1 MSLKSFLPKT
11 IVNKGITRDFRSLFV
26 TYTETLG
33 LKSVSNGA
41 HFVFIESI
49 CKRLDSETE
58 LLKNEYFKKAADAL
72 KAAFNEENRYFA
84 LSKKSA
90 STDEILAADA
100 DRDTLYSAYYRSV
113 KSFLRVSSSDLH
125 TAAKTLWQSLVDYGI
140 KPSMQ
145 LERETGAIQNLL
157 EDCEQKYSAEVAKL
171 GLQTVLASLKTAN
184 ARVSELLYSRTTE
197 QSKQVAGALRK
208 ARQQSDEAFKQV
220 RKVANAMAT
229 LGSAEALKPFA
240 DFVNQLIK
248 RYEDEV
254 LPKKKKA
261 DDKKPGDG
269 KQPGDKKPGDGGKKP
284 DGKKPGDGGDDKDKP
299 GDGKDKPGG
308 KGQGDATVTPKE

>member
-1 MSLKSFLPKT
+1 MKTEITTIHLPA
-11 IVNKGITRDFRSLFV
+11 
-26 TYTETLG
+26 
-33 LKSVSNGA
+33 VSNGA
-41 HFVFIESI
+41 HFVFVESI

-113 KSFLRVSSSDLH
+113 KSFLRVSSADLH

-157 EDCEQKYSAEVAKL
+157 DDCEQKYSAEVAKL

-184 ARVSELLYSRTTE
+184 AKVSELLYSRTTE

-261 DDKKPGDG
+261 DDG
-269 KQPGDKKPGDGGKKP
+269 KQPGDKPGDGKKPGDGGKTP
-284 DGKKPGDGGDDKDKP
+284 DGKKPGDGGDGKDKP
-299 GDGKDKPGG
+299 GNGKDKPDGGKDKPGG

>member
-1 MSLKSFLPKT
+1 MMKTEITTIHLPA
-11 IVNKGITRDFRSLFV
+11 
-26 TYTETLG
+26 
-33 LKSVSNGA
+33 VSNGA

-58 LLKNEYFKKAADAL
+58 LLKNEYLKKAADAL

-113 KSFLRVSSSDLH
+113 KSFLRVSSADLH

-184 ARVSELLYSRTTE
+184 AKVSELLYSRTTE

-261 DDKKPGDG
+261 DDG
-269 KQPGDKKPGDGGKKP
+269 KQPGDKPDDGKKPGDGGKTP
-284 DGKKPGDGGDDKDKP
+284 DGKKPGDGGDGKDKP
-299 GDGKDKPGG
+299 GDDKDKPGG
-308 KGQGDATVTPKE
+308 KGQGDATITPKK

>member
-1 MSLKSFLPKT
+1 MMKTEITTIHLPA
-11 IVNKGITRDFRSLFV
+11 
-26 TYTETLG
+26 
-33 LKSVSNGA
+33 VSNGA
-41 HFVFIESI
+41 HFVFVESI

-184 ARVSELLYSRTTE
+184 AKVSELLYSRTTE

-261 DDKKPGDG
+261 DDG
-269 KQPGDKKPGDGGKKP
+269 KQPGDKPG
-284 DGKKPGDGGDDKDKP
+284 DGKKPGDGGKTPDGKKPDGDAAKPGDGGGGKDKP

>member
-1 MSLKSFLPKT
+1 MMKTEITTIHLPA
-11 IVNKGITRDFRSLFV
+11 
-26 TYTETLG
+26 
-33 LKSVSNGA
+33 VSNGA

-84 LSKKSA
+84 LSKKNA

-113 KSFLRVSSSDLH
+113 KSFLRVSSADLH

-157 EDCEQKYSAEVAKL
+157 DDCEQNYSAEVAKL
-171 GLQTVLASLKTAN
+171 GLQMVLASLKTAN
-184 ARVSELLYSRTTE
+184 AKVSELLYSRTTE

-269 KQPGDKKPGDGGKKP
+269 KQPGDKKPGDGGKTP
-284 DGKKPGDGGDDKDKP
+284 DGKKPGGDAAKPGDSGDGKDKP

>member
-1 MSLKSFLPKT
+1 MMKTEITTIHLPA
-11 IVNKGITRDFRSLFV
+11 
-26 TYTETLG
+26 
-33 LKSVSNGA
+33 VSNGA

-58 LLKNEYFKKAADAL
+58 LLKNEYLKKAADAL

-113 KSFLRVSSSDLH
+113 KSFLRVSSADLH

-157 EDCEQKYSAEVAKL
+157 ADCEQKYSAEVAKL

-184 ARVSELLYSRTTE
+184 AKVSELLYSRTTE

-261 DDKKPGDG
+261 DDG
-269 KQPGDKKPGDGGKKP
+269 KQPGDKPGDGKKPGEGGKTPGGKKP
-284 DGKKPGDGGDDKDKP
+284 GGDATKPGDGGDGKDKP
-299 GDGKDKPGG
+299 GGGKDQPGGGKDKPGG
-308 KGQGDATVTPKE
+308 KGQGDATVTPKK

>member
-1 MSLKSFLPKT
+1 ME
-11 IVNKGITRDFRSLFV
+11 I
-26 TYTETLG
+26 ETLG

-41 HFVFIESI
+41 HFVFVESI

-113 KSFLRVSSSDLH
+113 KSFLRVSTADLH

-157 EDCEQKYSAEVAKL
+157 DDCEQKYSAEVAKL

-184 ARVSELLYSRTTE
+184 AKVSELLYSRTTE

-261 DDKKPGDG
+261 DDG
-269 KQPGDKKPGDGGKKP
+269 KQPGDKPG
-284 DGKKPGDGGDDKDKP
+284 DGKKPGDGGKTPDGKKPGGDAAKPGDGGDGKDKP
-299 GDGKDKPGG
+299 DDGKDKPGG

>member
-1 MSLKSFLPKT
+1 M
-11 IVNKGITRDFRSLFV
+11 
-26 TYTETLG
+26 
-33 LKSVSNGA
+33 SNGA

-58 LLKNEYFKKAADAL
+58 LLKNEYLKKAADAL

-184 ARVSELLYSRTTE
+184 AKVSELLYSRTTE

-261 DDKKPGDG
+261 DDG
-269 KQPGDKKPGDGGKKP
+269 KQPGDKPGDGKKPGDGGKKP
-284 DGKKPGDGGDDKDKP
+284 DGKKPGGDAAKPGDGGDGKDKP

-308 KGQGDATVTPKE
+308 KGQGDATVTPKS

>member
-1 MSLKSFLPKT
+1 ME
-11 IVNKGITRDFRSLFV
+11 I
-26 TYTETLG
+26 ETLG

-100 DRDTLYSAYYRSV
+100 DRDTLYSAYYRAV
-113 KSFLRVSSSDLH
+113 KSFLRVSTPDLH

-157 EDCEQKYSAEVAKL
+157 ADCEQKYSAEVAKL

-184 ARVSELLYSRTTE
+184 AKVSELLYSRTTE

-254 LPKKKKA
+254 LPKKKK
-261 DDKKPGDG
+261 GG
-269 KQPGDKKPGDGGKKP
+269 KRPSDGDKSG
-284 DGKKPGDGGDDKDKP
+284 DGKKPGDGGKTPDGKDNP
-299 GDGKDKPGG
+299 GGGKDKPGG
-308 KGQGDATVTPKE
+308 KGQGDATVTPKS

>member
-1 MSLKSFLPKT
+1 ME
-11 IVNKGITRDFRSLFV
+11 I
-26 TYTETLG
+26 ETLG

-41 HFVFIESI
+41 HFVFVESI

-58 LLKNEYFKKAADAL
+58 LLKNVYFKKAADAL

-100 DRDTLYSAYYRSV
+100 NRDTLYSAYYRAV
-113 KSFLRVSSSDLH
+113 KSFLRVSTPDLH
-125 TAAKTLWQSLVDYGI
+125 AAAKTLWQSLVDYGI

-184 ARVSELLYSRTTE
+184 AKVSELLYSRTTE

-261 DDKKPGDG
+261 DDG
-269 KQPGDKKPGDGGKKP
+269 KQPGDKPGDGKKPGDSGKKP
-284 DGKKPGDGGDDKDKP
+284 DGKKPGGDAAKP
-299 GDGKDKPGG
+299 GEGGDGKDKPGG

>member
-1 MSLKSFLPKT
+1 ME
-11 IVNKGITRDFRSLFV
+11 I
-26 TYTETLG
+26 ETLG

-113 KSFLRVSSSDLH
+113 KSFLRVSSADLH

-184 ARVSELLYSRTTE
+184 AKVSELLYSRTTE

-261 DDKKPGDG
+261 DDGKQPDDKPGDG
-269 KQPGDKKPGDGGKKP
+269 KKPGDGGKKP
-284 DGKKPGDGGDDKDKP
+284 DGKKPGGDAAKPGDGGDGKDKP

>member
-1 MSLKSFLPKT
+1 ME
-11 IVNKGITRDFRSLFV
+11 I
-26 TYTETLG
+26 ETLG

-58 LLKNEYFKKAADAL
+58 LLKNKYFKKAADAL

-113 KSFLRVSSSDLH
+113 KSFLRVSTADLH

-184 ARVSELLYSRTTE
+184 AKVSELLYSRTTE

-261 DDKKPGDG
+261 DDG
-269 KQPGDKKPGDGGKKP
+269 KQPGDKPG
-284 DGKKPGDGGDDKDKP
+284 DGKKPGDGGKTPDGKKP
-299 GDGKDKPGG
+299 GGDAAKPGDGGDGKDKPGG

>member
-1 MSLKSFLPKT
+1 MKTEITTIHLPA
-11 IVNKGITRDFRSLFV
+11 
-26 TYTETLG
+26 
-33 LKSVSNGA
+33 VSNGA
-41 HFVFIESI
+41 HFVFVESI

-184 ARVSELLYSRTTE
+184 AKVSELLYSRTTE

-229 LGSAEALKPFA
+229 LSSAEALKPFA

-254 LPKKKKA
+254 LPKAKKK
-261 DDKKPGDG
+261 DDG
-269 KQPGDKKPGDGGKKP
+269 KQPGDGGKPGEGKKPGDGGKKP
-284 DGKKPGDGGDDKDKP
+284 DGKKPGDGGKKP
-299 GDGKDKPGG
+299 DGKKPGDGGDGKDKPGG

>member
-1 MSLKSFLPKT
+1 MNEVKS
-11 IVNKGITRDFRSLFV
+11 ID
-26 TYTETLG
+26 

-184 ARVSELLYSRTTE
+184 AKVSELLYSRTTE

-261 DDKKPGDG
+261 DDG
-269 KQPGDKKPGDGGKKP
+269 KQPGDKPG
-284 DGKKPGDGGDDKDKP
+284 DGKKPGDGGKTPDGKKPGGDAAKPGDGGDGKDKP

>member
-1 MSLKSFLPKT
+1 MEIDFLNL
-11 IVNKGITRDFRSLFV
+11 VA
-26 TYTETLG
+26 
-33 LKSVSNGA
+33 VSNGA
-41 HFVFIESI
+41 HFVFIESV

-184 ARVSELLYSRTTE
+184 AKVSELLYSRTTE

-261 DDKKPGDG
+261 DDG
-269 KQPGDKKPGDGGKKP
+269 KQPGDKPG
-284 DGKKPGDGGDDKDKP
+284 DGKKPGEGGKTPEGKKPGGDAAKPGDGKGGDGKDKP
-299 GDGKDKPGG
+299 GDGKDKPDG

>member
-1 MSLKSFLPKT
+1 MEINFLNL
-11 IVNKGITRDFRSLFV
+11 VA
-26 TYTETLG
+26 
-33 LKSVSNGA
+33 VSNGA
-41 HFVFIESI
+41 HFVFIESV

-157 EDCEQKYSAEVAKL
+157 ADCEQKYSAEVAKL

-184 ARVSELLYSRTTE
+184 AKVSELLYSRTTE

-261 DDKKPGDG
+261 DDG
-269 KQPGDKKPGDGGKKP
+269 KQPGDKPGDGKKPGDGGKKP
-284 DGKKPGDGGDDKDKP
+284 DGKKPGGDAAKPGDGGGGKDKP

>member
-1 MSLKSFLPKT
+1 ME
-11 IVNKGITRDFRSLFV
+11 I
-26 TYTETLG
+26 ETLG

-58 LLKNEYFKKAADAL
+58 LLKNEYFKKVADAL

-184 ARVSELLYSRTTE
+184 AKVSELLYSRTTE

-261 DDKKPGDG
+261 DDG
-269 KQPGDKKPGDGGKKP
+269 KQPGDKPGDGKKPGDGGKTP
-284 DGKKPGDGGDDKDKP
+284 DGKKPGDG

-308 KGQGDATVTPKE
+308 KGQGDATVTPKS

>member
-1 MSLKSFLPKT
+1 MNEVKS
-11 IVNKGITRDFRSLFV
+11 ID
-26 TYTETLG
+26 

-58 LLKNEYFKKAADAL
+58 LLKNEYFKKVADAL
-72 KAAFNEENRYFA
+72 KAAFTEGNRYFA

-113 KSFLRVSSSDLH
+113 KSFLRVSTPDLH

-145 LERETGAIQNLL
+145 LERETGASQNLL

-184 ARVSELLYSRTTE
+184 AKVSELLYSRTTE

-261 DDKKPGDG
+261 DDG
-269 KQPGDKKPGDGGKKP
+269 KQPGDKPG
-284 DGKKPGDGGDDKDKP
+284 DGKKPGDGGKTPDGKKP
-299 GDGKDKPGG
+299 GGDAAKPGEGGDGKDKPGG
-308 KGQGDATVTPKE
+308 KGQGDATVTPKS

>member
-1 MSLKSFLPKT
+1 ME
-11 IVNKGITRDFRSLFV
+11 I
-26 TYTETLG
+26 ETLG

-157 EDCEQKYSAEVAKL
+157 DDCEQKYSAEVAKL

-184 ARVSELLYSRTTE
+184 AKVSELLYSRTTE

-261 DDKKPGDG
+261 DDG
-269 KQPGDKKPGDGGKKP
+269 KQPGDKPGDGKKPGDGGKKP
-284 DGKKPGDGGDDKDKP
+284 DGKKPGGDAAKPGDGGDGKDKP

>member
-1 MSLKSFLPKT
+1 ME
-11 IVNKGITRDFRSLFV
+11 I
-26 TYTETLG
+26 ETLG

-113 KSFLRVSSSDLH
+113 KSFLRVSTADLH

-184 ARVSELLYSRTTE
+184 AKVSELLYSRTTE

-261 DDKKPGDG
+261 DDG
-269 KQPGDKKPGDGGKKP
+269 KQPGDKPGDGKKPGDGGKTP
-284 DGKKPGDGGDDKDKP
+284 DGKKPGDGGDS
-299 GDGKDKPGG
+299 KDKPGG

>member
-1 MSLKSFLPKT
+1 MNEVKS
-11 IVNKGITRDFRSLFV
+11 ID
-26 TYTETLG
+26 

-41 HFVFIESI
+41 HFVFVESI

-58 LLKNEYFKKAADAL
+58 LLKNEYLKKAADAL

-113 KSFLRVSSSDLH
+113 KSFLRVSTADLH

-145 LERETGAIQNLL
+145 LERETGVIQNLV

-184 ARVSELLYSRTTE
+184 AKVSELLYSRTTE

-240 DFVNQLIK
+240 DFVNQLSK

-261 DDKKPGDG
+261 DDG
-269 KQPGDKKPGDGGKKP
+269 KQPGDKPGDGKKPGDGGKKP
-284 DGKKPGDGGDDKDKP
+284 DGKKPGGDAAKPGDGGDGGDGKDKP
-299 GDGKDKPGG
+299 DGGKDKPGG

>member
-1 MSLKSFLPKT
+1 MKTEITTIHLPA
-11 IVNKGITRDFRSLFV
+11 
-26 TYTETLG
+26 
-33 LKSVSNGA
+33 VSNGA

-58 LLKNEYFKKAADAL
+58 LLKNEYLKKAADTL

-84 LSKKSA
+84 LSKKNA

-113 KSFLRVSSSDLH
+113 KSFLRVSSADLH

-157 EDCEQKYSAEVAKL
+157 ADCEQKYSAEVAKL

-184 ARVSELLYSRTTE
+184 AKVSELLYSRTTE

-220 RKVANAMAT
+220 RRVANAMAT

-261 DDKKPGDG
+261 DDG
-269 KQPGDKKPGDGGKKP
+269 KQPGDKPGDGKKPGDGGKKP
-284 DGKKPGDGGDDKDKP
+284 DGKKPGGDAAKPGDGGDGKDKP
-299 GDGKDKPGG
+299 DGGKDKPGG
-308 KGQGDATVTPKE
+308 KGQGDATVTPKS

>member
-1 MSLKSFLPKT
+1 M
-11 IVNKGITRDFRSLFV
+11 
-26 TYTETLG
+26 
-33 LKSVSNGA
+33 SNGA

-84 LSKKSA
+84 LSKKNA

-113 KSFLRVSSSDLH
+113 KSFLRVSSADLH

-184 ARVSELLYSRTTE
+184 AKVSELLYSRTTE

-208 ARQQSDEAFKQV
+208 ARQQSDEAFKLV

-254 LPKKKKA
+254 LPKKKKKA
-261 DDKKPGDG
+261 DDG
-269 KQPGDKKPGDGGKKP
+269 KQPGDKPGDGKKPGDGGKKP
-284 DGKKPGDGGDDKDKP
+284 DGKKPGDGGDGKDKP
-299 GDGKDKPGG
+299 GDGKDKSGG

>member
-1 MSLKSFLPKT
+1 ME
-11 IVNKGITRDFRSLFV
+11 I
-26 TYTETLG
+26 ETLG

-184 ARVSELLYSRTTE
+184 AKVSELLYSRTTE

-261 DDKKPGDG
+261 DDG
-269 KQPGDKKPGDGGKKP
+269 KQPGDKPGDGKKPGDGGKKP
-284 DGKKPGDGGDDKDKP
+284 DGKKPGGDAAKPGDG

>member
-1 MSLKSFLPKT
+1 MMKTEITTIHLPA
-11 IVNKGITRDFRSLFV
+11 
-26 TYTETLG
+26 
-33 LKSVSNGA
+33 VSNGA

-184 ARVSELLYSRTTE
+184 AKVSGLLYSRTTE

-261 DDKKPGDG
+261 DDG
-269 KQPGDKKPGDGGKKP
+269 KQPSDKPG
-284 DGKKPGDGGDDKDKP
+284 DGKKPGDGGKTPDGKKPGGDAAKPGDGGDGKDKP
-299 GDGKDKPGG
+299 DGGKDKPGG
-308 KGQGDATVTPKE
+308 KGQGDATITPKK

>member
-1 MSLKSFLPKT
+1 MNEVKS
-11 IVNKGITRDFRSLFV
+11 ID
-26 TYTETLG
+26 

-41 HFVFIESI
+41 HFVFVESI

-113 KSFLRVSSSDLH
+113 KSFLRVSSADLH

-184 ARVSELLYSRTTE
+184 AKVSELLYSRTTE

-261 DDKKPGDG
+261 DDG
-269 KQPGDKKPGDGGKKP
+269 KQPGDKPGDGKKPGDGGKKP
-284 DGKKPGDGGDDKDKP
+284 DGKRPGGDAAKPGEGGDGKDKP
-299 GDGKDKPGG
+299 DGGKDKPGG

>member
-1 MSLKSFLPKT
+1 ME
-11 IVNKGITRDFRSLFV
+11 I
-26 TYTETLG
+26 ETLG

-41 HFVFIESI
+41 HFVFVESI

-58 LLKNEYFKKAADAL
+58 LLKNVYFKKAADAL

-100 DRDTLYSAYYRSV
+100 DRDTLYSAYYRAV
-113 KSFLRVSSSDLH
+113 KSFLRVSTPDLH
-125 TAAKTLWQSLVDYGI
+125 AAAKTLWQSLVDYGI

-184 ARVSELLYSRTTE
+184 AKVSELLYSRTTE

-261 DDKKPGDG
+261 DDG
-269 KQPGDKKPGDGGKKP
+269 KQPGDKPG
-284 DGKKPGDGGDDKDKP
+284 DGKKPGDGGKTPDGKKP
-299 GDGKDKPGG
+299 GGDAAKPGDGGDGKDKPGG

>member
-1 MSLKSFLPKT
+1 MEINFLNL
-11 IVNKGITRDFRSLFV
+11 VA
-26 TYTETLG
+26 
-33 LKSVSNGA
+33 VSNGA

-100 DRDTLYSAYYRSV
+100 DRDTLYSAYYRAV
-113 KSFLRVSSSDLH
+113 KSFLRVSTPDLH

-184 ARVSELLYSRTTE
+184 AKVSELLYSRTTE

-261 DDKKPGDG
+261 DDG
-269 KQPGDKKPGDGGKKP
+269 KQPSDKPG
-284 DGKKPGDGGDDKDKP
+284 DGKKPGDGGKTPDGKKP
-299 GDGKDKPGG
+299 GGDAAKPGEGGDGKDKPGG

>member
-1 MSLKSFLPKT
+1 MMKTEITTIHLPA
-11 IVNKGITRDFRSLFV
+11 
-26 TYTETLG
+26 
-33 LKSVSNGA
+33 VSNGA
-41 HFVFIESI
+41 HFVFVESI

-184 ARVSELLYSRTTE
+184 AKVSELLYSRTTE

-248 RYEDEV
+248 RYEGEV

-261 DDKKPGDG
+261 DDG
-269 KQPGDKKPGDGGKKP
+269 KQPGDKPGDGKKPGDGGKTP
-284 DGKKPGDGGDDKDKP
+284 DGKKPGDG

>member
-1 MSLKSFLPKT
+1 MMKTEITTIHLPA
-11 IVNKGITRDFRSLFV
+11 
-26 TYTETLG
+26 
-33 LKSVSNGA
+33 VSNGA

-58 LLKNEYFKKAADAL
+58 LLKNEYLKKVADTL

-113 KSFLRVSSSDLH
+113 KSFLRVSSADLH

-184 ARVSELLYSRTTE
+184 AKVSELLYSRTTE

-261 DDKKPGDG
+261 DDG
-269 KQPGDKKPGDGGKKP
+269 KQPGDKPG
-284 DGKKPGDGGDDKDKP
+284 DGKKPGDGGKTPDGKKPGGDAAKPGDGGDGKDKP
-299 GDGKDKPGG
+299 GDEKDKPGG

>member
-1 MSLKSFLPKT
+1 MKTEITTIHLPA
-11 IVNKGITRDFRSLFV
+11 
-26 TYTETLG
+26 
-33 LKSVSNGA
+33 VSNGA
-41 HFVFIESI
+41 HFVFVESI

-58 LLKNEYFKKAADAL
+58 LLKNEYFKKVADAL

-157 EDCEQKYSAEVAKL
+157 ADCEQKYSAEVAKL

-184 ARVSELLYSRTTE
+184 AKVSELLYSRTTE

-261 DDKKPGDG
+261 DDG
-269 KQPGDKKPGDGGKKP
+269 KQPSDKPG
-284 DGKKPGDGGDDKDKP
+284 DGKKPGDGGKTPDGKKPGGDAAKPGDGGDGKDKP
-299 GDGKDKPGG
+299 DGGKDKPGG
-308 KGQGDATVTPKE
+308 KGQGDATITPKK

>member
-1 MSLKSFLPKT
+1 MEIDFLNL
-11 IVNKGITRDFRSLFV
+11 VA
-26 TYTETLG
+26 
-33 LKSVSNGA
+33 VSNGA

-157 EDCEQKYSAEVAKL
+157 ADCEQKYSAEVAKL

-184 ARVSELLYSRTTE
+184 AKVSELLYSRTTE

-229 LGSAEALKPFA
+229 LGSAEVMKPFA

-261 DDKKPGDG
+261 DDG
-269 KQPGDKKPGDGGKKP
+269 KQPGDKPGDGKKPGDGGKKP
-284 DGKKPGDGGDDKDKP
+284 DGKKPGDGGDGKDKP
-299 GDGKDKPGG
+299 GDGKDKSGG

>member
-1 MSLKSFLPKT
+1 ME
-11 IVNKGITRDFRSLFV
+11 I
-26 TYTETLG
+26 ETLG

-184 ARVSELLYSRTTE
+184 AKVSELLYSRTTE

-261 DDKKPGDG
+261 DDG
-269 KQPGDKKPGDGGKKP
+269 KQPGDKPGDGKKPGDGGKKP
-284 DGKKPGDGGDDKDKP
+284 DGKKPGGDAAKPGDGGDGKDKP

>member
-1 MSLKSFLPKT
+1 ME
-11 IVNKGITRDFRSLFV
+11 I
-26 TYTETLG
+26 ETLG

-58 LLKNEYFKKAADAL
+58 LLKNEYLKKAADTL

-84 LSKKSA
+84 LSKKNA

-113 KSFLRVSSSDLH
+113 KSFLRVSSADLH

-157 EDCEQKYSAEVAKL
+157 ADCEQKYSAEVAKL

-184 ARVSELLYSRTTE
+184 AKVSELLYSRTTE

-261 DDKKPGDG
+261 DDG
-269 KQPGDKKPGDGGKKP
+269 KQPGDKPSDGKKPGDGGKKP
-284 DGKKPGDGGDDKDKP
+284 DGKKPGGDAAKPGDG
-299 GDGKDKPGG
+299 GDGKDKPGGGKEQPGG

>member
-1 MSLKSFLPKT
+1 MNEVKS
-11 IVNKGITRDFRSLFV
+11 ID
-26 TYTETLG
+26 

-41 HFVFIESI
+41 HFVFVESI

-58 LLKNEYFKKAADAL
+58 LLKNEYLKKAADAL

-113 KSFLRVSSSDLH
+113 KSFLRVSTADLH

-145 LERETGAIQNLL
+145 LERETGVIQNLV

-184 ARVSELLYSRTTE
+184 AKVSELLYSRTTE

-261 DDKKPGDG
+261 DDG
-269 KQPGDKKPGDGGKKP
+269 KQPGDKPGDGKKPGDGGKKP
-284 DGKKPGDGGDDKDKP
+284 DGKKPGGDAAKPGDGGDGGDGKDKP
-299 GDGKDKPGG
+299 DGGKDKPGG

>member
-1 MSLKSFLPKT
+1 MEIDFLNL
-11 IVNKGITRDFRSLFV
+11 VA
-26 TYTETLG
+26 
-33 LKSVSNGA
+33 VSNGA
-41 HFVFIESI
+41 HFVFVESI

-113 KSFLRVSSSDLH
+113 KSFLRVSSADLH

-157 EDCEQKYSAEVAKL
+157 EDCEQKYSTEVAKL

-184 ARVSELLYSRTTE
+184 AKVSELLYSRTTE

-261 DDKKPGDG
+261 DDG
-269 KQPGDKKPGDGGKKP
+269 KQPGDKPG
-284 DGKKPGDGGDDKDKP
+284 DGKKPGDGGKTPDGKKP
-299 GDGKDKPGG
+299 GGDAAKPGDGGDGKDKSGG

>member
-1 MSLKSFLPKT
+1 MKTEITTIHLPA
-11 IVNKGITRDFRSLFV
+11 
-26 TYTETLG
+26 
-33 LKSVSNGA
+33 VSNGA

-157 EDCEQKYSAEVAKL
+157 ADCEQKYSAEVAKL

-184 ARVSELLYSRTTE
+184 AKVSELLYSRTTE

-261 DDKKPGDG
+261 DDG
-269 KQPGDKKPGDGGKKP
+269 KQPGDKPGDGKKPGDGGKTP
-284 DGKKPGDGGDDKDKP
+284 DGKKPGDGGDGKDKP

-308 KGQGDATVTPKE
+308 KGQGDATVTPKS

>member
-1 MSLKSFLPKT
+1 MEINFLNL
-11 IVNKGITRDFRSLFV
+11 VA
-26 TYTETLG
+26 
-33 LKSVSNGA
+33 VSNGA
-41 HFVFIESI
+41 HFVFIESV

-113 KSFLRVSSSDLH
+113 KSFLRVSSADLH

-184 ARVSELLYSRTTE
+184 AKVSELLYSRTTE

-229 LGSAEALKPFA
+229 LGSAEALKPLA

-261 DDKKPGDG
+261 DDG
-269 KQPGDKKPGDGGKKP
+269 KQPGDKPGDGKKPGDGGKKP
-284 DGKKPGDGGDDKDKP
+284 DGKKPGGDAAKPGDG

>member
-1 MSLKSFLPKT
+1 MKTEITTIHLPA
-11 IVNKGITRDFRSLFV
+11 
-26 TYTETLG
+26 
-33 LKSVSNGA
+33 VSNGA
-41 HFVFIESI
+41 HFVFVESI

-113 KSFLRVSSSDLH
+113 KSFLRVSSADLH

-157 EDCEQKYSAEVAKL
+157 ADCEQKYSAEVAKL

-184 ARVSELLYSRTTE
+184 AKVSELLYSRTTE

-229 LGSAEALKPFA
+229 LSSAEALKPFA

-254 LPKKKKA
+254 LPKAKKK
-261 DDKKPGDG
+261 DDG
-269 KQPGDKKPGDGGKKP
+269 KQPGDGGKPGEGKKPGDGGKKP
-284 DGKKPGDGGDDKDKP
+284 DGKKPGDGGKKP
-299 GDGKDKPGG
+299 DGKKPGDGGDGKDKPGG

>member
-1 MSLKSFLPKT
+1 ME
-11 IVNKGITRDFRSLFV
+11 I
-26 TYTETLG
+26 ETLG

-100 DRDTLYSAYYRSV
+100 DRDTLYSAYYRAV
-113 KSFLRVSSSDLH
+113 KSFLRVSTADLH

-184 ARVSELLYSRTTE
+184 AKVSELLYSRTTE

-254 LPKKKKA
+254 MPKKKKA
-261 DDKKPGDG
+261 DDG
-269 KQPGDKKPGDGGKKP
+269 KQPGDKPGDEKKPGDGGKKP
-284 DGKKPGDGGDDKDKP
+284 DGKKPGGDAAKPGDGGDGKDKP
-299 GDGKDKPGG
+299 GGGKDKPGG